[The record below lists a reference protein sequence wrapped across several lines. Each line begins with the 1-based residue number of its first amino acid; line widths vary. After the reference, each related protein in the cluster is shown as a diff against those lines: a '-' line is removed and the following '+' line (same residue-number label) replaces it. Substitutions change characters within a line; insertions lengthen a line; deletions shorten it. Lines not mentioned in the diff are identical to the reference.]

1 MFLIKCSILRR
12 KLSSTCL
19 KQLLYLEVVQS
30 KGGRSMK
37 KAKKLA
43 ALLIAAVMTYQT
55 PYMVFAASNTA
66 VATAKETKKV
76 TGKVKEIQKYG
87 NLTLEIAPKAL
98 YDAGYELGDL
108 LTITIGD
115 KKYEMP
121 FGTSY
126 SDVDTSSLIARDDKE
141 NNLLVIAINMGNFA
155 NTYNVKVGDQV
166 SFELKQKAGY
176 LDEYI
181 LRQLKRTNNRSDYKT
196 DSIFANFRSVTTTGI
211 KPGVLYRSSSPI
223 NNEIGR
229 ASYADELAKAVGVK
243 TVLNLAD
250 EASNIKTYAE
260 AEDFNSPYY
269 KSLFDEGKVTT
280 LSMDVDVSNEA
291 FGKKLVEGL
300 RFLSKNKGP
309 YLVHCT
315 EGKDRAGFVSAIL
328 EALMGASLDEI
339 VDDYMVT
346 YENYYGV
353 EKGSEQYQRIAES
366 NIVTSMTTIICGKEK
381 GTDISKEDL
390 SKAVSNYLIKMG
402 MTEAEVKAVKSALSV
417 NSIYGSKAVSGTVK
431 EIEKYGH
438 AATDIKIEDFN
449 KLGYEYGDMV
459 TAIFDNGFVV
469 EAPYLDGYYV
479 DNGKP
484 LVRAYPGQEHIA
496 VCINYGKLNEIANIS
511 AGTKVTLMLTGAKG
525 YLDQYEV
532 RKLERSNDRK
542 DYSADDVFANFR
554 AVSGG
559 TIAPNVL
566 YRSSSPVNN
575 EIGRA
580 AYANQLA
587 EKAGIKTIINLADS
601 KENIEKYMADENY
614 NSDYYAKLYKSN
626 NVLPLNM
633 GLAYQSDEF
642 KNSIIS
648 GLKYMTEK
656 KGPYLFHCTEGKDR
670 TGFLGALLEAYMG
683 ATKEEI
689 VEDYAKSYI
698 NFYGIEKGDKKYEV
712 ISQDVIGMLEYIA
725 GTKDLSQANLQKG
738 AKAYMI
744 SGGMT
749 EEELSRLTKNLSTP
763 AK

>member
-1 MFLIKCSILRR
+1 
-12 KLSSTCL
+12 
-19 KQLLYLEVVQS
+19 
-30 KGGRSMK
+30 MK

-269 KSLFDEGKVTT
+269 KSLLDEGKVTT

>member
-1 MFLIKCSILRR
+1 
-12 KLSSTCL
+12 
-19 KQLLYLEVVQS
+19 
-30 KGGRSMK
+30 MK